1 MVAGFF
7 NKQRRYNS
15 KISLFPRSRQIS
27 LAPKEV
33 TQGFF
38 LNTIKKAHA
47 LRSEEVVAKGKQ
59 KTVNLH
65 LVYKSEQQM

>member
-1 MVAGFF
+1 M
-7 NKQRRYNS
+7 
-15 KISLFPRSRQIS
+15 SRQIS
-27 LAPKEV
+27 PTPKKL

-38 LNTIKKAHA
+38 LNTIKKAYA
-47 LRSEEVVAKGKQ
+47 LSAEEVVAKGKQ

>member
-7 NKQRRYNS
+7 NKHRRYNF
-15 KISLFPRSRQIS
+15 KMSLFPRSRQIS

-33 TQGFF
+33 TEGFF